1 MLTMID
7 EIYKIADKNEV
18 ILKANMKISG
28 NVNCLLFAN
37 YCDSTVFYK
46 DFFKVSKDIFRV
58 NKMVRR
64 NLKEIKKVIKDN
76 GYNKVWTRGVF
87 SVYGD
92 LRPLAVEANFG
103 EWGDNGI
110 IRNEKYG
117 SDFLISAI
125 FYK

>member
-46 DFFKVSKDIFRV
+46 DFFKVSKDILRV